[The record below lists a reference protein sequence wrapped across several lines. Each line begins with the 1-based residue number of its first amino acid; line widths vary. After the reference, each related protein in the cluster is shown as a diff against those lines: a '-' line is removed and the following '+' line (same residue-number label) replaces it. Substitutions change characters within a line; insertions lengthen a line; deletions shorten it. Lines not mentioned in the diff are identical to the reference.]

1 MTLVQPTQRAGDPP
15 GDPVTKHKIGRPT
28 NYKPEYCDRVVELG
42 TKGYSQAMII
52 ADIGAGSRVSIIGRR
67 HIPLSLTL

>member
-1 MTLVQPTQRAGDPP
+1 MTLVQPTQRAGDPTETT
-15 GDPVTKHKIGRPT
+15 DTKPKIGRPT

-42 TKGYSQAMII
+42 AKGYSQAMII